1 MAQIAQQDNL
11 VITSTTPI
19 ATIDAAA
26 KKKLKECIEAGTIY
40 DVIVVTPETPETA
53 KVTNKS
59 KVLAWSKDVTAPQAP
74 TYKVALVDCN
84 TGVLSVFSLS

>member
-11 VITSTTPI
+11 IVTSTEPI

-26 KKKLKECIEAGTIY
+26 KKKLKECIEAGTIN
-40 DVIVVTPETPETA
+40 DVIVVTPGTE

-59 KVLAWSKDVTAPQAP
+59 KVLAWSKDATAPQGP
-74 TYKVALVDCN
+74 TYKVVLVDCN
-84 TGVLSVFSLS
+84 TGELSVLSLS

>member
-40 DVIVVTPETPETA
+40 DVIVVTSETTT

-59 KVLAWSKDVTAPQAP
+59 KVLAWSKDVTTSQTP
-74 TYKVALVDCN
+74 TYKVALVDCK
-84 TGVLSVFSLS
+84 TGALSVFSLS

>member
-11 VITSTTPI
+11 VITSRTPI

-40 DVIVVTPETPETA
+40 DVIVVTPETE

-84 TGVLSVFSLS
+84 TGALNIFSLS

>member
-1 MAQIAQQDNL
+1 M
-11 VITSTTPI
+11 VITSRTPI

-40 DVIVVTPETPETA
+40 DVIVVTPETE

-84 TGVLSVFSLS
+84 TGALNIFSLS

>member
-11 VITSTTPI
+11 IVTSTKPI
-19 ATIDAAA
+19 VTIDEAA

-40 DVIVVTPETPETA
+40 DVIVVTLEKE

-59 KVLAWSKDVTAPQAP
+59 KVLAWSKDITTPKAPI
-74 TYKVALVDCN
+74 YKVALVDCN
-84 TGVLSVFSLS
+84 TGALSVFRLS

>member
-11 VITSTTPI
+11 VITSTEPI

-26 KKKLKECIEAGTIY
+26 KKKLKECIEAGTIN
-40 DVIVVTPETPETA
+40 DVIVVTSETE
-53 KVTNKS
+53 KGTNKS
-59 KVLAWSKDVTAPQAP
+59 KVLAWSKDVATSQAP

-84 TGVLSVFSLS
+84 TGVLNVFSLS

>member
-11 VITSTTPI
+11 IVTSTKPI
-19 ATIDAAA
+19 AAIDKDV

-40 DVIVVTPETPETA
+40 DVIVVTPETE

-59 KVLAWSKDVTAPQAP
+59 KVLAWSKDVTTSQTL
-74 TYKVALVDCN
+74 TYKVVLVNCN
-84 TGVLSVFSLS
+84 TGALSVLSLS

>member
-11 VITSTTPI
+11 IVTSTESI
-19 ATIDAAA
+19 ATINEAA

-40 DVIVVTPETPETA
+40 DVVVVTPEAE

-74 TYKVALVDCN
+74 TYKVALVNCE
-84 TGVLSVFSLS
+84 TGALSVFSLS

>member
-1 MAQIAQQDNL
+1 M

-40 DVIVVTPETPETA
+40 DVVVVTPEKA

-84 TGVLSVFSLS
+84 TGALSVFSLS

>member
-11 VITSTTPI
+11 IVTSTKPI
-19 ATIDAAA
+19 KTIDEAA
-26 KKKLKECIEAGTIY
+26 KKKLKECIEAGTIN
-40 DVIVVTPETPETA
+40 DVIVVTPETA

-59 KVLAWSKDVTAPQAP
+59 KVLAWSKDVTTPQAP

-84 TGVLSVFSLS
+84 TGALSVFSLS

>member
-1 MAQIAQQDNL
+1 M

-19 ATIDAAA
+19 AKIDAAA

-40 DVIVVTPETPETA
+40 DVIVVTPETA

-84 TGVLSVFSLS
+84 TGALSVFSLS

>member
-1 MAQIAQQDNL
+1 MI
-11 VITSTTPI
+11 VTSTTPI
-19 ATIDAAA
+19 AKIDAAA

-40 DVIVVTPETPETA
+40 DVIVVTPETE

-59 KVLAWSKDVTAPQAP
+59 KVLAWSKDVTAQQAP

-84 TGVLSVFSLS
+84 TGALSVFSLS